1 MESAPII
8 RGDGRVFCLK
18 STPEPWLREKGNV
31 DTGERQTWSAQ
42 CMKEHS
48 ACGDAETRWEDCECL
63 SEKGVV
69 FSVLVDIPG
78 AAQGNHSPTLYK

>member
-1 MESAPII
+1 MESAPIM
-8 RGDGRVFCLK
+8 RGDGRVFRLK

-42 CMKEHS
+42 CMEEHS
-48 ACGDAETRWEDCECL
+48 AGGEAEARWEDCECL
-63 SEKGVV
+63 SEKGAM

>member
-1 MESAPII
+1 MESVPTM
-8 RGDGRVFCLK
+8 RGDERVFRLK

-42 CMKEHS
+42 CMEEHGAS
-48 ACGDAETRWEDCECL
+48 GDEEARWEDCKCL
-63 SEKGVV
+63 SEKGAV